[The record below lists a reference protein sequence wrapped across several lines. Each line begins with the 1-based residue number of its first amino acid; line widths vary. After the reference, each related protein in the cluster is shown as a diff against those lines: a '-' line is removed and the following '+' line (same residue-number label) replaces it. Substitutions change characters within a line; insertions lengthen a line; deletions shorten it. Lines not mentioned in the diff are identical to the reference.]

1 MQSERV
7 FKCTSLH
14 RKALNSLEILIKI
27 AELHPENFSDVQA
40 LFKEEISI
48 AYVLT
53 RDIHGAFGIPL
64 PEKLK
69 DFAQKVLDIFVDNL

>member
-1 MQSERV
+1 M
-7 FKCTSLH
+7 
-14 RKALNSLEILIKI
+14 
-27 AELHPENFSDVQA
+27 
-40 LFKEEISI
+40 FKEEISI

-69 DFAQKVLDIFVDNL
+69 DFALEYAIVDDKEDAVSILLNSGGADAVTSQSNPNTGNNILQFLMKDFY